1 MSNTMLAQYS
11 FENIL
16 KTPPMAHQY
25 EAVNKCA
32 GRSYF
37 AYLMEMGTGKSLT
50 LLLDF
55 VNLYLRGEVQA
66 LLYFAPKGAYRDF
79 CDFQI
84 PDHMPE
90 NIKKRVLVWTSPLP
104 KDWKEQCERA
114 FADKESAIFMV
125 MNAEALAY
133 DSGYKAAYE
142 FISRIQGQVMM
153 AVDESTCIKNHKA
166 NRSSHA
172 IKLGRYVKYRRILS
186 GSPVTRSPMDM
197 FGQALFLS
205 KNAIGFSSYYAYRS
219 RYAMLRDQKLTGGRT
234 IQIITGYQR
243 LEELKETVQQW
254 SFRCLKSQCLDLP
267 DKVYQYRE
275 VEMTDDQK
283 RLYKEMAKNGVAMLD
298 NGQIA
303 AGVGP
308 LTLLLRLHQITCG
321 HIVND
326 EREVVPIQENRTKAL
341 MEVLEEISGKVIIWA
356 TYVHDIE
363 RIVKSISEVY
373 GPETVVHYYG
383 KTSDDDRSEAKIRF
397 QNDKTTR
404 FFVGNPSTGR
414 YSLTLTAAS
423 NVVYYSN
430 SYDLEH
436 RVQSEDRAHRKG
448 QTEKVTYIDLVIRN
462 TMDEVIYKSLK
473 MKKNIAA
480 GITGDEL
487 REWLKL

>member
-1 MSNTMLAQYS
+1 
-11 FENIL
+11 
-16 KTPPMAHQY
+16 
-25 EAVNKCA
+25 
-32 GRSYF
+32 
-37 AYLMEMGTGKSLT
+37 
-50 LLLDF
+50 
-55 VNLYLRGEVQA
+55 
-66 LLYFAPKGAYRDF
+66 
-79 CDFQI
+79 
-84 PDHMPE
+84 
-90 NIKKRVLVWTSPLP
+90 
-104 KDWKEQCERA
+104 
-114 FADKESAIFMV
+114 
-125 MNAEALAY
+125 
-133 DSGYKAAYE
+133 
-142 FISRIQGQVMM
+142 
-153 AVDESTCIKNHKA
+153 
-166 NRSSHA
+166 
-172 IKLGRYVKYRRILS
+172 
-186 GSPVTRSPMDM
+186 
-197 FGQALFLS
+197 
-205 KNAIGFSSYYAYRS
+205 
-219 RYAMLRDQKLTGGRT
+219 
-234 IQIITGYQR
+234 
-243 LEELKETVQQW
+243 
-254 SFRCLKSQCLDLP
+254 
-267 DKVYQYRE
+267 
-275 VEMTDDQK
+275 
-283 RLYKEMAKNGVAMLD
+283 
-298 NGQIA
+298 
-303 AGVGP
+303 
-308 LTLLLRLHQITCG
+308 
-321 HIVND
+321 
-326 EREVVPIQENRTKAL
+326 